1 MKNLEIKARFAN
13 LNKLTKLLDRLGAKK
28 TETMHQID
36 TYFHVPKGR
45 LKLREL
51 TKDSAYLVYYE
62 RSDKTTKRFSNY
74 YTYDVHDQKK
84 FKGLLERAFGVKTVV
99 DKKRLLYMYKNARI
113 HVDIVKNLG
122 TFMEIEVE
130 VNKGNKQAEKL
141 MKNLLQYLKIPKS
154 DFIKKSY
161 SDLITL

>member
-1 MKNLEIKARFAN
+1 
-13 LNKLTKLLDRLGAKK
+13 
-28 TETMHQID
+28 MHV
-36 TYFHVPKGR
+36 F
-45 LKLREL
+45 
-51 TKDSAYLVYYE
+51 
-62 RSDKTTKRFSNY
+62 
-74 YTYDVHDQKK
+74 
-84 FKGLLERAFGVKTVV
+84 
-99 DKKRLLYMYKNARI
+99 

>member
-1 MKNLEIKARFAN
+1 MKNLEIKARFTN
-13 LNKLTKLLDRLGAKK
+13 LKKLEKLLQKLGARK

-51 TKDSAYLVYYE
+51 AKNDAYLVYYE
-62 RSDKTTKRFSNY
+62 RSDKTTRRFSNY
-74 YTYDVHDQKK
+74 YTYDVRDQKK
-84 FKGLLERAFGVKTVV
+84 FKELFERALGIMIIV

-130 VNKGNKQAEKL
+130 VKKGNRQAEKL
-141 MKNLLQYLKIPKS
+141 MRELLQYLKIPRS
-154 DFIKKSY
+154 DFIKESY